1 MRFTMRN
8 QVPKTVKNL
17 SSEEGFAI
25 PIALG
30 MGLIMILL
38 ATTAIVRSQSGR
50 VASINKKSTAQS
62 LAAAEAGIARIQ
74 DFLNSNRAAASYP
87 ACVAWNSSGTGAAC
101 TDTGTTASWGNAANA
116 SIPIPNLCSTS
127 DSVLA
132 ADNTWKWIDPT
143 NDLTKASKGQ
153 YQLVS
158 YTAAGI
164 LTVNGRVNTGQTGE
178 AESSLQVSLPV
189 NTVAQEQAASLWVKT
204 TVSSSP
210 QINSDV
216 VGPCGTG
223 TMSATFPTG
232 SDRQNFRTNKT
243 MPTAQSKPSTSI
255 KSLTSIANKT
265 LPESGDTSNIYDPTP
280 TNSNSGDEVYQYSV
294 PSIDGNFRVTAG
306 KQVAIWVDGN
316 IDLSNKVIANQC
328 NNDLTCGPF
337 DFRIY
342 GAGAAGSTLKLN
354 QGSVLCDVFFHLPNY
369 DVTFTSGGSPPKLP
383 DGTDPNCGAT
393 GVKNTAIY
401 WVKSWSGTVA
411 STTVL
416 NPARAKWGDIPS
428 DVWGTTSADLPIPPR
443 IGPFLKWDPQTN

>member
-1 MRFTMRN
+1 MQPTMRN
-8 QVPKTVKNL
+8 QVSKTIKNL
-17 SSEEGFAI
+17 NSEEGFAI

-50 VASINKKSTAQS
+50 VASINKKATAQS

-74 DFLNSNRAAASYP
+74 DSLNNNRAAASYQ
-87 ACVAWNSSGTGAAC
+87 ACGTWSSYSTGVAC
-101 TDTGTTASWGNAANA
+101 TDTGTTISWGNAAQ
-116 SIPIPNLCSTS
+116 IPNLCSTS
-127 DSVLA
+127 PITAMANNRWTSVDSTDA
-132 ADNTWKWIDPT
+132 R
-143 NDLTKASKGQ
+143 KGE
-153 YQLVS
+153 YKLVS

-164 LTVNGRVNTGQTGE
+164 LTVNGRVSTGQSGE

-189 NTVAQEQAASLWVKT
+189 NTVAQEQAASLWVNT

-223 TMSATFPTG
+223 SMTATFPPG

-243 MPTAQSKPSTSI
+243 IPTAPTKPTII
-255 KSLTSIANKT
+255 KDLTTGIANKT
-265 LPESGDTSNIYDPTP
+265 LPETGDTVYTYDPTP
-280 TNSNSGDEVYQYSV
+280 LDTSNGDEIYQYHVSA
-294 PSIDGNFRVTAG
+294 IDGNFRITAG

-316 IDLSNKVIANQC
+316 IDLSNRVIANQC
-328 NNDLTCGPF
+328 NNDSTCGPF

-342 GAGAAGSTLKLN
+342 GTGAAGSTLTLN

-369 DVTFTSGGSPPKLP
+369 DLTFTSGGTTPTLP
-383 DGTDPNCGAT
+383 DGSTPNCGAAGIKNT
-393 GVKNTAIY
+393 GVY
-401 WVKSWSGTVA
+401 WVNKWSGTVA
-411 STTVL
+411 STTII

-428 DVWGTTSADLPIPPR
+428 DIWGGASATLPIPPR